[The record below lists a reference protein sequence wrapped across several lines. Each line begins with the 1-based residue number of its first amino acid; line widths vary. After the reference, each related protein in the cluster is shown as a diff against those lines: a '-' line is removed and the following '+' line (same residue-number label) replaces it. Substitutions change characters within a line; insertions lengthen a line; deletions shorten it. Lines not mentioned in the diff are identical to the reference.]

1 MGTFRRL
8 DCPHLVNHGSH
19 DMCNYKL
26 RNVMDKTDL
35 TFMEKLNRA
44 QVNTCS
50 ACPVYKK
57 LKKEGKIQKHDS

>member
-1 MGTFRRL
+1 M
-8 DCPHLVNHGSH
+8 N
-19 DMCNYKL
+19 
-26 RNVMDKTDL
+26 KTDL

>member
-8 DCPHLVNHGSH
+8 DCPHLINHGNH
-19 DMCNYKL
+19 DMCNNKL
-26 RNVMDKTDL
+26 KNVMNRTDL
-35 TFMEKLNRA
+35 TFMEKLQQA

-57 LKKEGKIQKHDS
+57 LKIGGKKHDS

>member
-1 MGTFRRL
+1 M
-8 DCPHLVNHGSH
+8 N
-19 DMCNYKL
+19 
-26 RNVMDKTDL
+26 KTDL

-57 LKKEGKIQKHDS
+57 LKKEDKRQKHDS

>member
-8 DCPHLVNHGSH
+8 DCPNLINHGNH

-50 ACPVYKK
+50 ACPVYRK